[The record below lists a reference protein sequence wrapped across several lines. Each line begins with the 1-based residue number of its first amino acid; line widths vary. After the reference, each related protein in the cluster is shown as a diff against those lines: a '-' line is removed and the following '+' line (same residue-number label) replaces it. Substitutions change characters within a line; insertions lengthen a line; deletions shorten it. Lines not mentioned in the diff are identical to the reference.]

1 MAGMGDM
8 PMRPRPGPP
17 MQHRG
22 PPPMPRHRPEPI
34 DREKV
39 SPRPHS
45 LCSCFHCPQR
55 MAWPLGRSCA
65 YSCKK

>member
-8 PMRPRPGPP
+8 PMRPARPGPP

-22 PPPMPRHRPEPI
+22 PPPMARLRPEPI

-39 SPRPHS
+39 SSYTLCPLDPGVS
-45 LCSCFHCPQR
+45 LLSSSKF
-55 MAWPLGRSCA
+55 
-65 YSCKK
+65 

>member
-8 PMRPRPGPP
+8 PMRPARPGPP

-22 PPPMPRHRPEPI
+22 PPPMARLRPEPI

-39 SPRPHS
+39 SSYTP
-45 LCSCFHCPQR
+45 
-55 MAWPLGRSCA
+55 APLLLVSVF
-65 YSCKK
+65 